1 MYWIKR
7 KIWQIKNLIKW
18 IPIIW
23 NQFDFD
29 YNYSLDVFKFQ
40 LEKQAK
46 FLDSKKSR
54 TQSSSYKS
62 KRIKTVIKLMDKVY
76 NEEYA
81 MEYQKILKEKYG
93 KDVLDVEFVKSK
105 SSSISKLYEMVPK
118 YKSRSDS
125 KKIEKEKDNLFKK
138 GLEKQEK
145 AHKILWK
152 LIEKDIRTWWD

>member
-40 LEKQAK
+40 LEKQAR